1 MENKAMKITQLE
13 SKLEKILT
21 KSINNKEIFGAVVNI
36 ESGDNTFSWSG
47 SGGNIKEENQY
58 FIASTTK
65 LYITAV
71 VLRLR
76 ADGLLQ
82 LEDKISKYISKDIIS
97 GIHIYKGID
106 YSSDI
111 TLGQIMS
118 HTSGLP
124 DYFQQKRESG
134 KSLLSEITAGHDQHW
149 TFEKVMDEVRKMKPK
164 FKPGEKGKALYSDTN
179 YQILGRTIEIIT
191 GKKINT
197 VLKEFIFDTL
207 HLKNTYVYEDSNDR
221 TPVSLYY
228 KTQPLHIPLAMTSF
242 GPDGGIVSTAKETM
256 VFLKAFFNGKL
267 FPKEYLDELKIWN
280 KIFFPLE
287 YGIGLSRFKL
297 PRILSPFKP
306 IPEIIGHSGLSGAFA
321 YYCPEKDLYITGTVN
336 QIAKPNLPYG
346 LMIKLLN
353 CFE

>member
-1 MENKAMKITQLE
+1 M
-13 SKLEKILT
+13 
-21 KSINNKEIFGAVVNI
+21 
-36 ESGDNTFSWSG
+36 
-47 SGGNIKEENQY
+47 
-58 FIASTTK
+58 
-65 LYITAV
+65 
-71 VLRLR
+71 R
-76 ADGLLQ
+76 ADGRFQ

-111 TLGQIMS
+111 TIGQLMS

-134 KSLLSEITAGHDQHW
+134 KSLQSEITAGHDQHW

-164 FKPGEKGKALYSDTN
+164 FKPGRKRKALYSDTN
-179 YQILGRTIEIIT
+179 YQLLGRITEIIT
-191 GKKINT
+191 EKKINA

-256 VFLKAFFNGKL
+256 IFLKAFFNGKL

-287 YGIGLSRFKL
+287 YGIGLARFKL

-306 IPEIIGHSGLSGAFA
+306 TPELIGHSGLSGAFA

-336 QIAKPNLPYG
+336 QIAKPSLSYK